1 MKDYWSELK
10 LNEQMSK
17 IDRFNFIM
25 AYIDEKLG
33 DEENGDG

>member
-17 IDRFNFIM
+17 IDRFNYIM
-25 AYIDEKLG
+25 AYIDSKL
-33 DEENGDG
+33 DKDDGQE

>member
-25 AYIDEKLG
+25 AYIDEKLEDKEG
-33 DEENGDG
+33 E

>member
-25 AYIDEKLG
+25 AYIDEKLSKDN
-33 DEENGDG
+33 DEG

>member
-25 AYIDEKLG
+25 AYIDEKLADK
-33 DEENGDG
+33 DEG